1 MPDRRLSVQGCTQ
14 NLAAILL
21 ALRDPARA
29 TSQLYL
35 RVAWTS
41 AFKQFSFQNLGY
53 PMAWPMDGSMG
64 HLVDHHFLDFFFSLN
79 KMH

>member
-1 MPDRRLSVQGCTQ
+1 MPDRRLSVQGCIQ
-14 NLAAILL
+14 NLPASLP
-21 ALRDPARA
+21 ALRDPARG

-41 AFKQFSFQNLGY
+41 AFKQFSLQNLGY
-53 PMAWPMDGSMG
+53 PKGWLMERSMG
-64 HLVDHHFLDFFFSLN
+64 HLVDHHFWIFFSLN